1 MEVGKIIKDE
11 GGRWVA
17 VPDKEWSVEAGA
29 GELQDLWSRVLRGLG
44 FSAAGVMVDRSE
56 NDWWGGGSG

>member
-17 VPDKEWSVEAGA
+17 VLDKEWSEDPGA
-29 GELQDLWSRVLRGLG
+29 GELQDLWSRVQG
-44 FSAAGVMVDRSE
+44 
-56 NDWWGGGSG
+56 DWVSVQQV